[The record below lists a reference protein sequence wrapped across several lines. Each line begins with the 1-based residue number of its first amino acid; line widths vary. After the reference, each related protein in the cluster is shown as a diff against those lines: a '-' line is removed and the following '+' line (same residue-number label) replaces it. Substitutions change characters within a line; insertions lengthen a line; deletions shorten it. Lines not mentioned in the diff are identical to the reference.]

1 MDLSKQIS
9 KPQKTYIVFTPIYYQ
24 IVKIAADFLEKFGG
38 LLLISYFC
46 PTNLLNVTDMK
57 KNYLIIAMA
66 VSALAVNAQQ
76 VLNLSTYNGTD
87 LTKYDGQ
94 ECKVNVNR
102 HVFTAWNT
110 LALPFAMSE
119 SELNDVFGTDCR
131 LEKLVG
137 AEEVNGKVTLFFQDC
152 KAGGVEANVPY
163 ILYYTGENG
172 NAKIAKN
179 TLIENTEA
187 VLSYNVKG
195 SDDVV
200 SMVGTKKHFNGIG
213 AYGVLAAD
221 NSDAKFVPVDES
233 LNGFYATRCYVSLE
247 SGNSKLLETQH
258 LAAGEATSINNI
270 VSNKTKVDVY
280 TISGQKVATGINAA
294 QVNNLQPGIY
304 VVNGQKIVVK

>member
-9 KPQKTYIVFTPIYYQ
+9 KHQKTYIVLTPIYYQ

-57 KNYLIIAMA
+57 KIYLIIAMA
-66 VSALAVNAQQ
+66 VSALAVNAQ

-87 LTKYDGQ
+87 LNKYDGK
-94 ECKVNVNR
+94 EYMVNVNR
-102 HVFTAWNT
+102 HVFSGWNT

-119 SELNDVFGTDCR
+119 SELNDVFGSDCR
-131 LEKLVG
+131 LEKLIG

-152 KAGGVEANVPY
+152 KSAGVEANVPY
-163 ILYYTGENG
+163 ILYYTGETG

-179 TLIENTEA
+179 TLIQNVEA
-187 VLSYNVKG
+187 VLSYDVKG
-195 SDDVV
+195 SSDVV
-200 SMVGTKKHFNGIG
+200 SMVGTKKHFDGNGV
-213 AYGVLAAD
+213 YGVLAAD
-221 NSDAKFVPVDES
+221 NSDAKFVAVDES
-233 LNGFYATRCYVSLE
+233 LNGFYATRCYVRLE
-247 SGNSKLLETQH
+247 SGNGKLLATQH
-258 LAAGEATSINNI
+258 LAANEATSINNI
-270 VSNKTKVDVY
+270 VNNKTKVDVY

-294 QVNNLQPGIY
+294 QVNKLQPGIY